1 MALNNTITLPE
12 TLAEADAAFSNALAN
27 DKISIIIFGDTE
39 KANLTAQLADNLANT
54 VASGFHRQVIWM
66 KNIALWN
73 SLKSHLR
80 NGTLE
85 VNSINPNEVICLSIS
100 LSSKVEYTLNIA
112 KTPDNISLTL
122 AFINASK
129 A

>member
-1 MALNNTITLPE
+1 MELNNTITLPE
-12 TLAEADAAFSNALAN
+12 NVEGATAIFSIALAN
-27 DKISIIIFGDTE
+27 DKISIIIFDDTE
-39 KANLTAQLADNLANT
+39 KANLAVQLADNLANT

-66 KNIALWN
+66 KNISLWN
-73 SLKSHLR
+73 SLKSHLES
-80 NGTLE
+80 GSLQ
-85 VNSINPNEVICLSIS
+85 VNSINPSEVICIS
-100 LSSKVEYTLNIA
+100 LTLSNKVEYSLSTA